1 MAARKLIHLPGVAG
15 ADEAGRGP
23 LAGPVVVAAVV
34 LPKGFRVS
42 GIDDSKKLTP
52 ERREHQAERIKERAA
67 WCVEVVGVDEIDRY
81 NILWASMLGMAR
93 ALERLSF
100 SRALVD
106 GNCLPRTT
114 LPVEAVV
121 KGDGKYA
128 CIAAASIIAKTERDR
143 IMREVSLEYPE
154 YGFDS
159 HFGYSTPEH
168 LAALDRFGPCP
179 LHRRSFTRI
188 SDLVNQPCLTFDE

>member
-1 MAARKLIHLPGVAG
+1 MPKLIHLPGVAG

-34 LPKGFRVS
+34 LPKGFHVA
-42 GIDDSKKLTP
+42 GIDDSKRLTP
-52 ERREHQAERIKERAA
+52 EQRERQAERIKAEAE
-67 WCVEVVGVDEIDRY
+67 WCVEVVEVEEIDRY

-100 SRALVD
+100 TRALVD
-106 GNCLPRTT
+106 GNCLPRTA

-128 CIAAASIIAKTERDR
+128 CIAAASIVAKTTRDAL
-143 IMREVSLEYPE
+143 MRDLAREYPE

-168 LAALDRFGPCP
+168 ISALERHGPCP
-179 LHRRSFTRI
+179 LHRRSFARI

>member
-1 MAARKLIHLPGVAG
+1 MPKLIHLPGVAG

-23 LAGPVVVAAVV
+23 LAGPVVAAAVV

-42 GIDDSKKLTP
+42 GIDDSKRLTHDQRA
-52 ERREHQAERIKERAA
+52 EQAERIKAKAE
-67 WCVEVVGVDEIDRY
+67 WHVEVIDVDEIDRI
-81 NILWASMLGMAR
+81 NILWASMLGIAR
-93 ALERLSF
+93 ALERLTF
-100 SRALVD
+100 SRALID

-128 CIAAASIIAKTERDR
+128 CIAAASILAKVERDR
-143 IMREVSLEYPE
+143 IMSEYALTYPE

-168 LAALDRFGPCP
+168 IAALDRHGPCP
-179 LHRRSFTRI
+179 LHRRSFSRI

>member
-52 ERREHQAERIKERAA
+52 ERREQQAERIKEKAA

-93 ALERLSF
+93 ALERLTF

-159 HFGYSTPEH
+159 HFGYSTPDH